1 MPTRLRRLP
10 AAGDTEAQRIAKLTE
25 AIAPTLDPDV
35 RQQVGAVS
43 ADDAAKASAKLQ
55 RALAESAAKAHDLIT
70 QLIDSSAAQFIH
82 YQDVP
87 AASWTIAHNLSG
99 YPSVSV
105 VDSANRLVFGEV
117 TYLTQ
122 DTVRIDFSAGF
133 SGRAYFVL

>member
-25 AIAPTLDPDV
+25 AVAPTLDPDI

-43 ADDAAKASAKLQ
+43 ADDAAKAATKLQ
-55 RALAESAAKAHDLIT
+55 RALAESAAKAHELIT
-70 QLIDSSAAQFIH
+70 QLIASGAAQYVH

-87 AASWTIAHNLSG
+87 STSWTVVHNLGG

-105 VDSANRLVFGEV
+105 VDSVNRVVFGEV
-117 TYLTQ
+117 TYLTP
-122 DTVRIDFSAGF
+122 DTIRIDFSAGF
-133 SGRAYFVL
+133 SGRAYVVL